1 MVLYNQLPIYR
12 DSYMLLTEIYE
23 VTGKFPRDFKYTL
36 GQDMKR
42 DCLDLFRHL
51 YNANAFADKRAE
63 HLNNFLASF
72 ELLKIELRL
81 CVDMNVLSIKK
92 LAHLS
97 LIMDSIGKQATI
109 WRKKSKNTVVNK
121 QKSPKTTENQNIE
134 SKNEYKQINDRL
146 FAYLFYRIPQIGLKS
161 NSISFSALFP

>member
-23 VTGKFPRDFKYTL
+23 ATGKFPRDFKYTL

-51 YNANAFADKRAE
+51 YNANVFADKRAE

-97 LIMDSIGKQATI
+97 LIMDSIGKQATV
-109 WRKKSKNTVVNK
+109 WRKKSKALPTGKTKVNK
-121 QKSPKTTENQNIE
+121 TVEKQSAEIQNAD
-134 SKNEYKQINDRL
+134 K
-146 FAYLFYRIPQIGLKS
+146 
-161 NSISFSALFP
+161 

>member
-1 MVLYNQLPIYR
+1 MVMYNQLPIYR

-23 VTGKFPRDFKYTL
+23 ATGKFSRDYKYTL

-42 DCLDLFRHL
+42 DCLNLFRHL
-51 YNANAFADKRAE
+51 YNANAFAAERTE

-81 CVDMNVLSIKK
+81 CVDMNVLSVKK

-97 LIMDSIGKQATI
+97 LIMDSIAKQATV
-109 WRKKSKNTVVNK
+109 WRKKSKATLVNK
-121 QKSPKTTENQNIE
+121 AKPDKVVEKQEINAQKTD
-134 SKNEYKQINDRL
+134 KQINGRL
-146 FAYLFYRIPQIGLKS
+146 FA
-161 NSISFSALFP
+161 